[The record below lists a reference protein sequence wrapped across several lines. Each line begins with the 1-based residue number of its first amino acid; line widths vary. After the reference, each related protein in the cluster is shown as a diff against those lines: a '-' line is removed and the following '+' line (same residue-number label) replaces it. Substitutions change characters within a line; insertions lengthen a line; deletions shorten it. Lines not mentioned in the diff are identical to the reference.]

1 MEKVI
6 ITRQPAYRYRG
17 IDKAAKELGV
27 SRTAIYLFING
38 TVQALSPAKRR
49 RIIVRTQKESK

>member
-17 IDKAAKELGV
+17 IDRAAKELGV
-27 SRTAIYLFING
+27 SRTAVYLFING
-38 TVQALSPAKRR
+38 SVQALSQEKRR

>member
-6 ITRQPAYRYRG
+6 ITRKPAYRYRG

-27 SRTAIYLFING
+27 SRTAVYLFING
-38 TVQALSPAKRR
+38 SVQALSPAKRS
-49 RIIVRTQKESK
+49 RIVIRTQKESK

>member
-6 ITRQPAYRYRG
+6 ITRKPAYRYYG
-17 IDKAAKELGV
+17 IDKACKELGIT
-27 SRTAIYLFING
+27 RTTLYLFLG
-38 TVQALSPAKRR
+38 GSVQALSPAKRN

>member
-6 ITRQPAYRYRG
+6 ITRKPAYRYLG

-27 SRTAIYLFING
+27 SRTAVYLFLSG
-38 TVQALSPAKRR
+38 SVQALSPAKRR